1 MNCRDFRK
9 LVSKRMDGEATR
21 PEEETLRLHL
31 ESCADCRAFSE
42 SLAAIAGLHRGL
54 AELEP
59 RAGLLETIPGPKRF
73 AEHLSIWWK
82 TGIAAAAAAV
92 VLLGIMT
99 GGYVAAGFSA
109 GTSADQ
115 AEVSELDYLGA
126 YPPGSLG
133 EALMSP
139 AEGEDD
145 V

>member
-21 PEEETLRLHL
+21 PEEEALRLHL
-31 ESCADCRAFSE
+31 ESCADCREFSE
-42 SLAAIAGLHRGL
+42 SLAAIAVLHRGL

-59 RAGLLETIPGPKRF
+59 RADLLEMMPEPNRF

-99 GGYVAAGFSA
+99 GGYVMAGFSA
-109 GTSADQ
+109 GTSVQQ

>member
-21 PEEETLRLHL
+21 PEEEALRLHL
-31 ESCADCRAFSE
+31 ESCAECREFGE
-42 SLAAIAGLHRGL
+42 SLAAIAALHRGL

-59 RAGLLETIPGPKRF
+59 RAGLLETIHGPKNL

-99 GGYVAAGFSA
+99 GAYVMAGFRAAPSA
-109 GTSADQ
+109 RQ

-133 EALMSP
+133 EALMRP
-139 AEGEDD
+139 EEGEDD